1 MCSLQHNQ
9 TQLTDLGMVQILPH
23 SVPAA
28 RGGLPSRLVADH
40 NRRAET
46 YSSLLDIVPSALE
59 SKGSEDAAMYTNH
72 NLYGMLK
79 AMSAHKSQFRW

>member
-1 MCSLQHNQ
+1 MDCPAGWSL
-9 TQLTDLGMVQILPH
+9 TTTEEL
-23 SVPAA
+23 
-28 RGGLPSRLVADH
+28 R
-40 NRRAET
+40 T